1 MTKNKKMLGSTEAWM
16 PGSLKAW
23 KPDSK
28 MIFRLFYPCILAFR
42 LYSLPAFIKVLG
54 GQEA

>member
-1 MTKNKKMLGSTEAWM
+1 LEARKLGSLEARKL
-16 PGSLKAW
+16 GGQEAW